1 MNTTTL
7 LAALASAGHVL
18 AFGIGMPA
26 IWARA
31 FALRRGDVKGTLDAD
46 NFWGLA
52 AVLWLVTGI
61 ARAFGGLEKGTAWYL
76 ANDLFWLK
84 MGLFGVAG
92 ALELWPMFTFILWRV
107 RRETAPP
114 RMPLLAKISFVE
126 AAITTALPFVA
137 AAMARGIRF

>member
-18 AFGIGMPA
+18 AFGIGLPA

-31 FALRRGDVKGTLDAD
+31 FALRRGDVQATLYAD
-46 NFWGLA
+46 NFWGVA
-52 AVLWLVTGI
+52 AVLWLVTGLS
-61 ARAFGGLEKGTAWYL
+61 RVFGGLEKGSAWYL

-84 MGLFGVAG
+84 MALFGLVF
-92 ALELWPMFTFILWRV
+92 ALETWPMTTFILWRV
-107 RRETAPP
+107 RGRTEPGL
-114 RMPLLAKISFVE
+114 MPVFAKISFVE
-126 AAITTALPFVA
+126 AVITTALPFVA